1 MFLHVNE
8 ATYIS
13 DYKLKLKFN
22 NDEVKKVDLKD
33 ELYGEIFEPL
43 KDKQFFKDFFISHNT
58 IEWKNGADFAPEFL
72 FEIGKKYNK
81 YEETNVIFSF
91 YKFDV

>member
-1 MFLHVNE
+1 MFIHVDE
-8 ATYIS
+8 AQYLE

-22 NDEVKKVDLKD
+22 NDKIKKVDLEK

-43 KDKQFFKDFFISHNT
+43 KDKAFFKDFFISSNT

-72 FEIGKKYNK
+72 YEIG
-81 YEETNVIFSF
+81 EA
-91 YKFDV
+91 

>member
-8 ATYIS
+8 AEYL
-13 DYKLKLKFN
+13 DNYRLKLKFYN
-22 NDEVKKVDLKD
+22 NELKQVDLSS

-43 KDKQFFKDFFISHNT
+43 KNKDFFKDFFISHNT

-72 FEIGKKYNK
+72 YEISQNNDNMNE
-81 YEETNVIFSF
+81 YEVLR
-91 YKFDV
+91 